1 LLEISIVSEQQAEQS
16 GGETG
21 SLSTGPSVPN
31 SSDALIDQVMA
42 SVQEAR
48 GVEAPGIAPVQEMA
62 KADEQAGQ
70 PAAEMPKAEL
80 PKAEPFKVDVQ
91 AAEASKPDTSKH
103 EMSKPETSQSEGPKS
118 DGSKDETAKSDT
130 PELEANKIEPVKIE
144 PVKAELPL
152 APRELLIMSPR
163 QGSWKSSQ
171 GSFERASFEKTNYE
185 KGSFESR
192 SAEPKMDKEAP
203 PARSGGRRFVAM
215 AAMLLLAVIAGA
227 AGGAFATAG
236 LSHFTQQAA
245 VSPPNNTGALE
256 ASVARIDADIVALK
270 SGLEQTTKSGLAQF
284 NKTSDRLERIEKAQ
298 AEPST
303 KLARLSE
310 AVDKLRAAAPAQAAA
325 PVTVAAAT
333 PKDVT
338 GTVSAPAGAQP
349 LPMPQASSTAAGA
362 PPKPEIARLPT
373 VDGWVLR
380 DAGRGSALIE
390 GRTGLYEVFAGD
402 PIPGIGRVEAIRKQD
417 GHWVVVTPKG
427 LIVAR

>member
-16 GGETG
+16 SGETG
-21 SLSTGPSVPN
+21 SLSAEPAVSN
-31 SSDALIDQVMA
+31 SSDALVDRVMA
-42 SVQEAR
+42 AAR
-48 GVEAPGIAPVQEMA
+48 DARSVEAPGIAPAQQAV
-62 KADEQAGQ
+62 KADDKAGE
-70 PAAEMPKAEL
+70 PTAEMPKAET
-80 PKAEPFKVDVQ
+80 PKAEPVKVDAQ
-91 AAEASKPDTSKH
+91 ATEASKPDTL
-103 EMSKPETSQSEGPKS
+103 QSEGPE
-118 DGSKDETAKSDT
+118 DGAAKSDT
-130 PELEANKIEPVKIE
+130 PKVEANKIEPVRIE
-144 PVKAELPL
+144 PIKAELPL

-163 QGSWKSSQ
+163 EGSWKSSQ
-171 GSFERASFEKTNYE
+171 ASFERTNFEKASFE

-192 SAEPKMDKEAP
+192 NAEPKTAKEAAA
-203 PARSGGRRFVAM
+203 PARNGGRRFVAM

-236 LSHFTQQAA
+236 LSHFTKRAA
-245 VSPPNNTGALE
+245 AGLPNNSSALE

-298 AEPST
+298 VEPSA

-310 AVDKLRAAAPAQAAA
+310 AVDKLRTAAPSQAAA

-338 GTVSAPAGAQP
+338 GMVSAPAGAQP
-349 LPMPQASSTAAGA
+349 LPMPQASPTAAAAAGA
-362 PPKPEIARLPT
+362 PPKPEIGRLPT

-417 GHWVVVTPKG
+417 GRWVVVTPKG